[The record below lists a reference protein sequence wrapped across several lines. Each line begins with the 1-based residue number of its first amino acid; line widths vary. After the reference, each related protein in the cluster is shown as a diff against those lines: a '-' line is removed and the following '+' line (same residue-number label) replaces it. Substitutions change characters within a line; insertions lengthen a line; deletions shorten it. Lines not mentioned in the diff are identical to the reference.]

1 MYAGTIASF
10 DAIVAQSTAARGPDW
25 YKDAMQ
31 TRVQIVA
38 IVVTAGLLV
47 LVFELVRKRKLMERY
62 SLLWLLAA
70 ACLLVLAIWR
80 GLLTTLSHAV
90 GIYYPP
96 AALFAVAFAFVLVL
110 LLHFSLVNSRLA
122 EQSKLLA
129 QRVGL
134 LEQRIAWLEQS
145 ASAGDET
152 VAGDAGDRDSSE
164 PALAAP
170 RGAARR

>member
-1 MYAGTIASF
+1 
-10 DAIVAQSTAARGPDW
+10 
-25 YKDAMQ
+25 MQ

-38 IVVTAGLLV
+38 IVVTAGLFV

-62 SLLWLLAA
+62 SLLWLLAS
-70 ACLLVLAIWR
+70 ACLLVLAVWR
-80 GLLTTLSHAV
+80 DLLTTLSHAV

-96 AALFAVAFAFVLVL
+96 AALFGVAFAFVLVL

-134 LEQRIAWLEQS
+134 LEQRIARLEPS
-145 ASAGDET
+145 TPARGEAAGGEPDER
-152 VAGDAGDRDSSE
+152 DRSE
-164 PALAAP
+164 PVLAAP
-170 RGAARR
+170 PDAARR